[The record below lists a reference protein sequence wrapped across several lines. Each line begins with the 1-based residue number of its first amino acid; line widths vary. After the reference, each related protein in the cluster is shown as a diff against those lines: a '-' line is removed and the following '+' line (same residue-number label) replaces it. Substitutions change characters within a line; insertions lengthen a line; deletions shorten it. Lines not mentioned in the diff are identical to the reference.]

1 MRSRLVEKVRV
12 VAVGSLL
19 ALATACGGG
28 GGDDFVSPC
37 CGTGGG
43 GGNDLTPPTVA
54 AVSPVNGTTN
64 VPTNAAITVTFS
76 ENVDSASVTNTAFS
90 LTPGVTGTIA
100 VSGATA
106 VFTPAPSLP
115 PTTVVSGTISNVRD
129 RSGNV
134 MAAPFSFS
142 FTTGP

>member
-1 MRSRLVEKVRV
+1 MSSRFVEQVRV
-12 VAVGSLL
+12 VAIGTLV
-19 ALATACGGG
+19 ALAIACSGGG
-28 GGDDFVSPC
+28 ADDFITPC
-37 CGTGGG
+37 CGTGGT
-43 GGNDLTPPTVA
+43 GNDITPPTVA
-54 AVSPVNGTTN
+54 AVSPTSGTTN
-64 VPTNAAITVTFS
+64 VPTNALVTVTFS

-90 LTPGVTGTIA
+90 LSPGVTGTIS

-115 PTTVVSGTISNVRD
+115 PSTVVTGTISNVKD

-142 FTTGP
+142 FTTSP

>member
-1 MRSRLVEKVRV
+1 MSSRFVEQVRV
-12 VAVGSLL
+12 VAIGTLV
-19 ALATACGGG
+19 ALAIACSGG
-28 GGDDFVSPC
+28 GGDDFITPC
-37 CGTGGG
+37 CGTGGT
-43 GGNDLTPPTVA
+43 GNDITPPTVA
-54 AVSPVNGTTN
+54 AVSPTSGTTN
-64 VPTNAAITVTFS
+64 VPTNALITVTFS

-90 LTPGVTGTIA
+90 LSPGVTGTIS

-115 PTTVVSGTISNVRD
+115 PSTVVTGTISNVKD

-142 FTTGP
+142 FTTSP